1 MSNGTYT
8 SVSVGN
14 WIVTYILLC
23 IPIVNIVLLF
33 VWAFGS
39 NTPESK
45 ANWAKAM
52 LLLMLIGIAFY
63 VVLFVV
69 LGGAALFVA

>member
-52 LLLMLIGIAFY
+52 LLLMLIGIA
-63 VVLFVV
+63 
-69 LGGAALFVA
+69 